1 MNNSLRLI
9 PNLAMPL
16 YLCPCYEVCMAFE
29 NNFSA
34 CFSVNRYIVKGG
46 FLPSINFRNKVSCR
60 GRTYSVPRRIAC
72 ASSQD
77 SLTTRIS

>member
-46 FLPSINFRNKVSCR
+46 FLPSINFRN
-60 GRTYSVPRRIAC
+60 
-72 ASSQD
+72 
-77 SLTTRIS
+77 